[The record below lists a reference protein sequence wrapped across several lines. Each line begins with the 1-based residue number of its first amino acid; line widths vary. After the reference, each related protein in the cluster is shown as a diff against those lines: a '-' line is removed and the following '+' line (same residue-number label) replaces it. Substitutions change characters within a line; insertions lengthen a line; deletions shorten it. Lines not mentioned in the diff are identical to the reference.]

1 MSSNCEKF
9 SARLGSPSGPF
20 TGTRLSPIQE
30 DKKNKNENRE
40 IDSNFLIII
49 PYFRNI
55 TLFFNNY
62 Y

>member
-30 DKKNKNENRE
+30 DKKKKIKIEK
-40 IDSNFLIII
+40 LIVI
-49 PYFRNI
+49 F
-55 TLFFNNY
+55 
-62 Y
+62 